1 MEGEQMDYL
10 ADFSPDFHNLETLKA
25 KMREVAATA
34 PVFGRLANYID
45 QNMGDILFMTAN
57 ELAAEVGISQGSVS
71 RFCNALG
78 CRGYGS
84 FQHAMRT
91 FVRNPAP
98 MASQQEYLSSLDNI
112 DQIIHAEKANLDALK
127 ETFANHSYEAMLK
140 RLIDAKRIIF
150 LASRVSG
157 TLVEYFCY
165 QLKRLGKD
173 ASVID
178 ENNLIWESIE
188 LMDPKKIEI
197 FTVMYPQYP
206 HNLIFKLERLKAK
219 KFSVMGVTDR
229 DLSPLCS
236 LADPVLCLPTTKDL
250 FFGSYSTTMLFFSIL
265 LQDIVSKDKR
275 ANEIMTKL
283 SAIEEETYVYHRFAH
298 KNK

>member
-1 MEGEQMDYL
+1 M
-10 ADFSPDFHNLETLKA
+10 
-25 KMREVAATA
+25 
-34 PVFGRLANYID
+34 
-45 QNMGDILFMTAN
+45 
-57 ELAAEVGISQGSVS
+57 
-71 RFCNALG
+71 
-78 CRGYGS
+78 
-84 FQHAMRT
+84 
-91 FVRNPAP
+91 
-98 MASQQEYLSSLDNI
+98 
-112 DQIIHAEKANLDALK
+112 
-127 ETFANHSYEAMLK
+127 
-140 RLIDAKRIIF
+140 
-150 LASRVSG
+150 
-157 TLVEYFCY
+157 
-165 QLKRLGKD
+165 GKD